1 MKVPKIISFDYDFEH
16 QMVKFNLNEGTID
29 FCLEEL
35 DEIKLEKKINYVSLL
50 LFITVLGF
58 LNYYAFELINT
69 STDHY
74 LLILLNLV
82 VFMYYIEIIYN
93 PMYELKITKNENDNL
108 FRIENRDVFL
118 EFSYLA
124 EYITKMKTH

>member
-1 MKVPKIISFDYDFEH
+1 
-16 QMVKFNLNEGTID
+16 
-29 FCLEEL
+29 
-35 DEIKLEKKINYVSLL
+35 
-50 LFITVLGF
+50 
-58 LNYYAFELINT
+58 
-69 STDHY
+69 
-74 LLILLNLV
+74 
-82 VFMYYIEIIYN
+82 MYYIEIIYN

>member
-1 MKVPKIISFDYDFEH
+1 MKVPKIISFNYDFEH

-93 PMYELKITKNENDNL
+93 PMYELKINKNENDNL